1 MAPFLLITDLDNTL
15 VGDPAT
21 LGTLNEHLEQH
32 RQTHGTRIVYATGR
46 SRPLYDQLQTEAN
59 LLTPDVLILSV
70 GTVIY
75 YQGQAE
81 PDPTWSARLAQ
92 GWDPQKVRA
101 IAAQFP
107 DLQSQPD
114 IEQGTFKASYHLAP
128 GAATRVLPELEAKL
142 AAAGLDVRLIYSS
155 SVDLDILPRQGNK
168 GTATDFV
175 RQHLGLVGDR
185 TVVSGDSGNDI
196 PLFESSAAYGVIVGN
211 ARPELLA
218 WHTAN
223 PSPQR
228 HLAQAP
234 CAGGILEGLMTFGFL
249 GDRP

>member
-1 MAPFLLITDLDNTL
+1 MAPELFMPP
-15 VGDPAT
+15 GDRAPCY
-21 LGTLNEHLEQH
+21 E
-32 RQTHGTRIVYATGR
+32 
-46 SRPLYDQLQTEAN
+46 QLQTETN

-75 YQGQAE
+75 YQGQAK

-92 GWDPQKVRA
+92 GWDRQKVRA
-101 IAAQFP
+101 IAAQFL

-128 GAATRVLPELEAKL
+128 EAAVTVLPELEAKL
-142 AAAGLDVRLIYSS
+142 AAAG
-155 SVDLDILPRQGNK
+155 VDLDILPHQGN
-168 GTATDFV
+168 TTDFV
-175 RQHLGLVGDR
+175 RQHLGLVADR
-185 TVVSGDSGNDI
+185 TVVSGNSGNDL
-196 PLFESSAAYGVIVGN
+196 PLFKSSAGYGVIVGN

-234 CAGGILEGLMTFGFL
+234 CAGGILEELMTFGFL